1 MADRWAVVDNQAKR
15 LADRNIHAL
24 ADMNLTTLDRVTHF
38 LAATAA
44 TG

>member
-1 MADRWAVVDNQAKR
+1 VVVDDQAKR
-15 LADRNIHAL
+15 LADRNIRAL
-24 ADMNLTTLDRVTHF
+24 TDMNLTSLDRAARF